1 MKFIIKF
8 YHIKVI
14 FILFLFYC
22 YVNKRNEINRNLFNK
37 YSIDINYIKSLKKV
51 VYTALIG
58 KYDDISRINKEA
70 GYDYFM
76 FTDQN
81 FENKTTNWTILNI
94 EKNINFSNKLEV
106 LRLQRFYKTH
116 PHIYFENYD
125 LSIYVDTTFE
135 IFGNLDNFLLRI
147 LTQNKC
153 IYSLEHPD
161 RNSIYNEFGA
171 VLFIHKETEENIK
184 FIDKRY
190 KKEGFPNNYG
200 LSENCLIV
208 RNHNDINC
216 INLMNSWY
224 YEIEHYSY
232 RDQLSFN
239 YILWKINNTKILK
252 YFSKNFLSNYFKQKT
267 SHLLDFK
274 FKLN

>member
-1 MKFIIKF
+1 MIFKYYNLKLF
-8 YHIKVI
+8 
-14 FILFLFYC
+14 FILFLYYC
-22 YVNKRNEINRNLFNK
+22 YKNKKNINSINKYDK

-58 KYDDISRINKEA
+58 KYDDISTINIEK
-70 GYDYFM
+70 GYDYFI
-76 FTDQN
+76 FTDQIP
-81 FENKTTNWTILNI
+81 ENKKTNWTILNI

-106 LRLQRFYKTH
+106 LKLQRFYKTH

-147 LTQNKC
+147 LSPNKC
-153 IYSLEHPD
+153 IYSLEHPN

-171 VLFIHKETEENIK
+171 VLFIQKETEENIK

-190 KKEGFPNNYG
+190 KKEGFPKNYG

-208 RNHNDINC
+208 RKHNDYNC
-216 INLMNSWY
+216 INLMNLWY
-224 YEIEHYSY
+224 FEIEHYSY

-239 YILWKINNTKILK
+239 YILWKINKSKIIK
-252 YFSKNFLSNYFKQKT
+252 YISKNVLFEYFNQKNF
-267 SHLLDFK
+267 HLLNFNFK
-274 FKLN
+274 NY